1 MQSKARM
8 TIRFEPPAKPKE
20 PIRRALQPI
29 EVNENVVPDK
39 GDHAD
44 EEIFTTWNSPY
55 QDDIHAL
62 EEIIRKAETQNE
74 FHTPSVRLVHPA
86 IPVIDERKV
95 RIPEF
100 SRNVI
105 PNNELAEDQWSR
117 ELSDDE
123 EDQRVTGW
131 YNRSALVREETP
143 SWGRVIASVVAA
155 VATGAL
161 FGYMVL
167 SLFTGE
173 PLFPG
178 KSGADT
184 QQQAQASSVL
194 PNAEK
199 GASGVP
205 AASSQ
210 ASSESAAVTNGEINP
225 PLSADTAR
233 LDADVYYMLQYGVF
247 QSKESMEIAVTQ
259 LQDKGLAFATEINDG
274 YRVYVGAARSRDE
287 AELLAA
293 QMPDT
298 EIYIKAVG
306 GEALEVSSAV
316 LSKEGVA
323 FMNASADLTRKLAQL
338 SGIGLQ
344 DKQPGKLTSAEL
356 SDLQEVHQ
364 RYLNTK
370 SSADKLDNRA
380 IEDGKTIVEALNSA
394 ILAMAEYN
402 RKPSRYQLWSVQSAA
417 MKALLADRHM
427 RSVLQPG
434 IEE

>member
-20 PIRRALQPI
+20 PTRRALQPI
-29 EVNENVVPDK
+29 EVIENVEADK
-39 GDHAD
+39 DDQAV

-62 EEIIRKAETQNE
+62 EEIIRKSETQNE
-74 FHTPSVRLVHPA
+74 VHSPTVHLTHPA
-86 IPVIDERKV
+86 IPVMNERKA
-95 RIPEF
+95 RIPELT
-100 SRNVI
+100 RKVI
-105 PNNELAEDQWSR
+105 PNNELADELWSR

-123 EDQRVTGW
+123 EDQRATGW

-178 KSGADT
+178 KSGTAS
-184 QQQAQASSVL
+184 QQPSQATSAL

-199 GASGVP
+199 GGTGMP
-205 AASSQ
+205 AASVQ
-210 ASSESAAVTNGEINP
+210 APAESAAVTSGETEP
-225 PLSADTAR
+225 SMPASTAR

-259 LQDKGLAFATEINDG
+259 LQDKGLAFATEIDDG

-293 QMPDT
+293 QMPET

-316 LSKEGVA
+316 LSQEGVA

-344 DKQPGKLTSAEL
+344 DKQPGKLTSVEL

-364 RYLNTK
+364 RYLNTI
-370 SSADKLDNRA
+370 SSADKLDNKA
-380 IEDGKTIVEALNSA
+380 TEDGKTIVEALNSA
-394 ILAMAEYN
+394 ILSMAEYN

-427 RSVLQPG
+427 RSVLQP
-434 IEE
+434 E